1 MNIQAILPQINNAVN
16 LSSNSIKCGDE
27 FERLLQQVNEETD
40 IAEMKKYLDKKFNVN
55 TVVVEYSC
63 EKTDTEAE
71 IYDTAMLEKYDMHGG
86 RNVVISKKTLLRMK
100 KDSAFRQKVYK
111 SIEDMPWSSKLTGGE
126 VKGDGVFIHEDGTGG
141 YYMEFDWG
149 EEDDNK
155 KSKKIVASKN
165 MLNELTQK
173 FSTVDY
179 QITETDLIA
188 IMEIMATGY
197 DRKSNLQAGDV
208 YGKMLVLTFEDNE
221 DDMMNRI
228 LSLIN
233 TREEIIQ
240 MSGMNQHLLNFKGL
254 MIDEVQRVIIRE
266 KIEDNPS
273 KPIYIQTVWGVGY
286 KFNNK
291 LK

>member
-71 IYDTAMLEKYDMHGG
+71 MYDTAMLEKYDMHGG

-173 FSTVDY
+173 FSNVDY

-188 IMEIMATGY
+188 IMPIIAMVY
-197 DRKSNLQAGDV
+197 DRKSTL
-208 YGKMLVLTFEDNE
+208 
-221 DDMMNRI
+221 
-228 LSLIN
+228 
-233 TREEIIQ
+233 
-240 MSGMNQHLLNFKGL
+240 
-254 MIDEVQRVIIRE
+254 
-266 KIEDNPS
+266 
-273 KPIYIQTVWGVGY
+273 
-286 KFNNK
+286 
-291 LK
+291 

>member
-71 IYDTAMLEKYDMHGG
+71 MYDTAMLEKYDMHGG

-173 FSTVDY
+173 FSNVDY

-197 DRKSNLQAGDV
+197 DRKSNL
-208 YGKMLVLTFEDNE
+208 
-221 DDMMNRI
+221 
-228 LSLIN
+228 
-233 TREEIIQ
+233 
-240 MSGMNQHLLNFKGL
+240 
-254 MIDEVQRVIIRE
+254 
-266 KIEDNPS
+266 
-273 KPIYIQTVWGVGY
+273 
-286 KFNNK
+286 
-291 LK
+291 

>member
-71 IYDTAMLEKYDMHGG
+71 MYDTAMLEKYDMHGG

-197 DRKSNLQAGDV
+197 DRKSNL
-208 YGKMLVLTFEDNE
+208 
-221 DDMMNRI
+221 
-228 LSLIN
+228 
-233 TREEIIQ
+233 
-240 MSGMNQHLLNFKGL
+240 
-254 MIDEVQRVIIRE
+254 
-266 KIEDNPS
+266 
-273 KPIYIQTVWGVGY
+273 
-286 KFNNK
+286 
-291 LK
+291 

>member
-71 IYDTAMLEKYDMHGG
+71 MYDTAMLEKYDMHGG

-188 IMEIMATGY
+188 IMPIMAMVY
-197 DRKSNLQAGDV
+197 DRKSTL
-208 YGKMLVLTFEDNE
+208 
-221 DDMMNRI
+221 
-228 LSLIN
+228 
-233 TREEIIQ
+233 
-240 MSGMNQHLLNFKGL
+240 
-254 MIDEVQRVIIRE
+254 
-266 KIEDNPS
+266 
-273 KPIYIQTVWGVGY
+273 
-286 KFNNK
+286 
-291 LK
+291 

>member
-1 MNIQAILPQINNAVN
+1 M
-16 LSSNSIKCGDE
+16 
-27 FERLLQQVNEETD
+27 
-40 IAEMKKYLDKKFNVN
+40 
-55 TVVVEYSC
+55 
-63 EKTDTEAE
+63 
-71 IYDTAMLEKYDMHGG
+71 YDTAMLEKYDMHGG

-197 DRKSNLQAGDV
+197 DRKSNL
-208 YGKMLVLTFEDNE
+208 
-221 DDMMNRI
+221 
-228 LSLIN
+228 
-233 TREEIIQ
+233 
-240 MSGMNQHLLNFKGL
+240 
-254 MIDEVQRVIIRE
+254 
-266 KIEDNPS
+266 
-273 KPIYIQTVWGVGY
+273 
-286 KFNNK
+286 
-291 LK
+291 